1 VTLDRSVPTS
11 YDETPYPSLS
21 YAQSHPDRLATIA
34 TILGLEPPALAR
46 CRVLELGCAGGGNLI
61 PMAYGLP
68 EAHFVG
74 LDNSPRQIA
83 EGQAMIDALGLGNV
97 LLRCQDILEAG
108 PELGRFDYIIAHGV
122 FSWVPPHV
130 QDKLLDLCGEHLAP
144 DGVAYVS
151 YNTYPGWH
159 FVGAMREMMLYHTRH
174 VQEPLERVRQARDL
188 LDLLA
193 TAIPPDSGAYG
204 TFLNTYA
211 RFLSGELKGQEAR
224 GDAFL
229 LHDELEEFNEPTYFY
244 QFMERAAQRGLRYL
258 GEAEFSAMTGDH
270 FDAETFQRL
279 DELAASVVD
288 LEQYMDFLRNRTFR
302 QTLLCHE
309 GVETSRTLRPQVLS
323 QLYVASHARPTEPVL
338 DIHAEE
344 VVRFQG
350 SDGAMLSTD
359 HPASK
364 AAMLY
369 LEMVWPRAVPV
380 DDLIALA
387 HSHTQS
393 PTEEVGAE
401 ALRQDAERQDAERQD
416 ALVLQ
421 TNLLKAYSYSSSLVK
436 LHAYAPSLAVT
447 AGERPVASAV
457 ARYGARAGALVTNLR
472 HERVQLEPLDR
483 LIVQRLD
490 GRHDRQ
496 ALLAD
501 LLAGP
506 VAEGSVAL
514 EREGQPVEGGGE
526 LREMLAEEIES
537 RLAWLARAA
546 LLEE

>member
-1 VTLDRSVPTS
+1 VTLDWSAPTS
-11 YDETPYPSLS
+11 YDKTPYPSLS

-34 TILGLEPPALAR
+34 TILGLQPPALAR

-68 EAHFVG
+68 EARFVG

-83 EGQAMIDALGLGNV
+83 EGQAMIAALGLSNV
-97 LLRCQDILEAG
+97 SLHCQDILEAG
-108 PELGRFDYIIAHGV
+108 PELGCFDYIIAHGV
-122 FSWVPPHV
+122 FSWVPRYV
-130 QDKLLDLCGEHLAP
+130 QDKLLDICGEHLAP

-159 FVGAMREMMLYHTRH
+159 FLGAMREMMLYHTRQ
-174 VQEPLERVRQARDL
+174 VQEPLERVRQARGL
-188 LDLLA
+188 LELLA
-193 TAIPPDSGAYG
+193 QAIPPDSGAYG

-224 GDAFL
+224 NDAFL
-229 LHDELEEFNEPTYFY
+229 LHDELEEFNEPIYFH

-270 FDAETFQRL
+270 FDAETLQRL
-279 DELAASVVD
+279 DQLTSGVVD

-302 QTLLCHE
+302 QTLLCHRDLE
-309 GVETSRTLRPQVLS
+309 PSRTLHPQVLS
-323 QLYVASHARPTEPVL
+323 QLHVASHARPSEPVL
-338 DIHAEE
+338 DIHAKEGS
-344 VVRFQG
+344 RFEG
-350 SDGAMLSTD
+350 SDGASFSTD
-359 HPASK
+359 HPPTK

-380 DDLIALA
+380 DDLAALA
-387 HSHTQS
+387 LGQTRR
-393 PTEEVGAE
+393 PTDAD
-401 ALRQDAERQDAERQD
+401 ANPQDELA
-416 ALVLQ
+416 LQ

-436 LHAYAPSLAVT
+436 LHAHAPCLAIA

-457 ARYGARAGALVTNLR
+457 ARYGARNGALVSNLR

-496 ALLAD
+496 ALLTE

-506 VAEGSVAL
+506 VAQGAITL
-514 EREGQPVEGGGE
+514 EREGQPVEDPVE
-526 LREMLAEEIES
+526 LREIAAEEIDN
-537 RLAWLARAA
+537 RLTWLAHAA

>member
-1 VTLDRSVPTS
+1 MTPDWRAPTS

-34 TILGLEPPALAR
+34 TILGLQPPALAR

-68 EAHFVG
+68 EARFVG

-83 EGQAMIDALGLGNV
+83 EGQAMIAALDLSNV
-97 LLRCQDILEAG
+97 SLECQDILKVG
-108 PELGRFDYIIAHGV
+108 PELGCFDYIIAHGV
-122 FSWVPPHV
+122 FSWVPRQV

-174 VQEPLERVRQARDL
+174 AQEPLERVRQAREL
-188 LDLLA
+188 LELLA
-193 TAIPPDSGAYG
+193 RAIPPDSGAYG

-211 RFLSGELKGQEAR
+211 RFLSGEPKGQEAR
-224 GDAFL
+224 DDAFL
-229 LHDELEEFNEPTYFY
+229 LHDELEEYNEPIYFH
-244 QFMERAAQRGLRYL
+244 QFMERASRRGLRYL

-270 FDAETFQRL
+270 FDAQTLQKL
-279 DELAASVVD
+279 DQLTSGVVE

-302 QTLLCHE
+302 QTLLCHQDLE
-309 GVETSRTLRPQVLS
+309 PSRTLRPQLLS
-323 QLYVASHARPTEPVL
+323 RLHVASHARPAEPVL
-338 DIHAEE
+338 DIHADE
-344 VVRFQG
+344 VVRFEG
-350 SDGAMLSTD
+350 SDGAIFSTD
-359 HPASK
+359 HPPTK

-380 DDLIALA
+380 DDLVALA
-387 HSHTQS
+387 LGQTRR
-393 PTEEVGAE
+393 PIGGEAETEANP
-401 ALRQDAERQDAERQD
+401 QDELA
-416 ALVLQ
+416 LQ
-421 TNLLKAYSYSSSLVK
+421 TNLLKAFSYSSSLVK
-436 LHAYAPSLAVT
+436 LHVHAPCLAIA

-457 ARYGARAGALVTNLR
+457 ARYGARTGALVTNLR

-483 LIVQRLD
+483 LIIQRLD
-490 GRHDRQ
+490 GEHNRQ
-496 ALLAD
+496 ALLAE

-506 VAEGSVAL
+506 VAQGAITL
-514 EREGQPVEGGGE
+514 ARGGQPGEDPVE
-526 LREMLAEEIES
+526 LREIAAEEIDN
-537 RLAWLARAA
+537 RLTWLAHAA